1 MTQTPN
7 LPVHA
12 LLPQIEQTVANN
24 LNSIL
29 KAEPGAGKSTL
40 VPLHLLKAACFREQ
54 KILLLEPRRLAV
66 RALASFL
73 AKQLGEPVGKTVGYQ
88 VRNDKKSSPETKL
101 EIITEGI
108 LIRRLQQD
116 PELQDTGL
124 IIFDEFHERSL
135 EADLALALCLDT
147 QSALREDLKLLVM
160 SATLETDNLSQFLGA
175 APVIECPGRSFP
187 VTYHY
192 LTPGLKTAKIQN
204 NQAWSLINQHLIN
217 TLNTAMQNHLGD
229 CLVFLPGK
237 AEITQAIKFTEQAWP
252 ELPYQLIPL
261 HGSLTPQQQNLALQ
275 ANENG
280 KRKIIF
286 ATNIAETSLTIEGI
300 HIVVDCGLVRH
311 ASYDSSSGMT
321 RMLTQ
326 KISKASAKQR
336 AGRAGRLQAGN
347 AYRLWTEAEQTTRAD
362 FEQESI
368 LNSDLTDL
376 CLETAMWGVTNPFDL
391 EWLTPPPKAHI
402 QIAQQLLQTLGFL
415 TPNNAI
421 TSLGEHAMQLGLSAR
436 LAKLLLS
443 SFPSSPQADN
453 SAQEQLCDIAAILG
467 ERDLLSQSYS
477 ANLQDRIQAFKRYK
491 ENPQG
496 NQPGLVKSAAKEAL
510 TNSKNWYKRLNNKR
524 LDNKI
529 LNNKQALISTQNKTP
544 LSLAQSI
551 ALAYPDR
558 IAKRRGQ
565 QDNRYLMTNGKG
577 TFLPE
582 QDALIQNEYLV
593 VTNLDGQRRDG
604 KVFMAMPITQV
615 EIENLLAEQIT
626 QHREVK
632 FNPNKLR
639 VEGIKT
645 KKLGAITLQ
654 QSELTKIRQEQI
666 QFAIIDYLKQSNL
679 ADFPWNKA
687 SLAWL
692 KRVNWLAQYN
702 DDYKGF
708 SETELVVD
716 FDNWCAPYLSSV
728 KQWQDFKK
736 IDVLALLQAKLS
748 YEASQKLEQQAPT
761 HYQAPSGKKIAIEYT
776 IGKQPTISIQLQELF
791 GELSSPKIG
800 FGRVALSFE
809 LLSPARRSIQITS
822 DLANFWQNSY
832 FEIAKEMRGKYP
844 KHRWPEKPLE
854 EKAGRSLQANRQRK
868 PKA

>member
-1 MTQTPN
+1 MTQTPG

-24 LNSIL
+24 LNTIL

-40 VPLHLLKAACFREQ
+40 VPLHLLKTACFTDQ
-54 KILLLEPRRLAV
+54 KIILLEPRRLAV

-73 AKQLGEPVGKTVGYQ
+73 AKQLNEPVGKTVGYQ
-88 VRNDKKSSPETKL
+88 VRNDKKSGSETKL

-108 LIRRLQQD
+108 LIRRLQND
-116 PELQDTGL
+116 PELSDTGL

-135 EADLALALCLDT
+135 EADLALTLTLDT

-160 SATLETDNLSQFLGA
+160 SATLETDNLSQFLDS

-187 VTYHY
+187 VDYHY
-192 LTPGLKTAKIQN
+192 LTAGVKTAQSQN
-204 NQAWSLINQHLIN
+204 NSGWSLINQHLIS
-217 TLNTAMQNHLGD
+217 TLNTAMQTHLGD

-237 AEITQAIKFTEQAWP
+237 AEITQAIKLAEQAWP
-252 ELPYQLIPL
+252 NLPYQLIPL

-275 ANENG
+275 ASENA

-300 HIVVDCGLVRH
+300 HIVVDSGLVRQ

-347 AYRLWTEAEQTTRAD
+347 AYRLWTESDQTTRAD

-376 CLETAMWGVTNPFDL
+376 CLETAMWGVTNLFEL
-391 EWLTPPPKAHI
+391 QWLTPPPKAHI
-402 QIAQQLLQTLGFL
+402 EIAQQLLQTLGFL
-415 TPNNAI
+415 TPNKAI
-421 TSLGEHAMQLGLSAR
+421 KLGLSAR
-436 LAKLLLS
+436 LAKLLLY
-443 SFPSSPQADN
+443 PQADN
-453 SAQEQLCDIAAILG
+453 SKQEQLCDIAAILG

-477 ANLQDRIQAFKRYK
+477 ANLQDRIQAFNGYK
-491 ENPQG
+491 QNPKG
-496 NQPGLVKSAAKEAL
+496 SLPGLVKSAAKEAL
-510 TNSKNWYKRLNNKR
+510 TNSKNWYKRLNK
-524 LDNKI
+524 KP
-529 LNNKQALISTQNKTP
+529 LNPTQEQPISRISGALSPTMAQA
-544 LSLAQSI
+544 I
-551 ALAYPDR
+551 AIAYPDR

-565 QDNRYLMTNGKG
+565 QDNRYLMSNGKG

-582 QDALIQNEYLV
+582 QDGLIQNEYLV

-604 KVFMAMPITQV
+604 KVFMAMPISQT
-615 EIENLLAEQIT
+615 EIEELFTEQIT
-626 QHREVK
+626 QHSLVK
-632 FNPNKLR
+632 FNPSKQR

-645 KKLGAITLQ
+645 KKLGAITIQ
-654 QSELTKIRQEQI
+654 QTELTELSKQQI
-666 QFAIIDYLKQSNL
+666 QSAIIDYLKQNQL
-679 ADFPWNKA
+679 ADMPWNKA
-687 SLAWL
+687 TLAWL
-692 KRVNWLAQYN
+692 KRINWLAQYN

-708 SETELVVD
+708 SQTELVDD
-716 FDNWCAPYLSSV
+716 FDQWCAPYLSSV
-728 KQWQDFKK
+728 KQWTDLKK
-736 IDVLALLQAKLS
+736 IDLLALLQAKLS
-748 YEASQKLEQQAPT
+748 YEASQALEQQAPT
-761 HYQAPSGKKIAIEYT
+761 HYQAPSGKNVAIDYT

-791 GELSSPKIG
+791 GELRSPKIG
-800 FGRVALSFE
+800 FGKVALSFE
-809 LLSPARRSIQITS
+809 LLSPARRPIQITS
-822 DLANFWQNSY
+822 DLNYFWQNSY

-854 EKAGRSLQANRQRK
+854 EKAGRSLQTHRQRK
-868 PKA
+868 PKI